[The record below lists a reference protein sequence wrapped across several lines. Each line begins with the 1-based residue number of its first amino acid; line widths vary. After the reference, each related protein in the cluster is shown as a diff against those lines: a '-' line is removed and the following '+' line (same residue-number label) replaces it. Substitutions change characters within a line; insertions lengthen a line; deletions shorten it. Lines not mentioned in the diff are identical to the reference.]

1 MGYKVLG
8 FVVWQ
13 GGKLFLRHR
22 LSGRHLTIAAGGLAA
37 AVVAGVVVAQRQRQS
52 SSSSSSSS

>member
-13 GGKLFLRHR
+13 GGKWYLRR
-22 LSGRHLTIAAGGLAA
+22 RMSGMKAKAAIAGVGVALLAGA
-37 AVVAGVVVAQRQRQS
+37 AVASRQATSNQ
-52 SSSSSSSS
+52 

>member
-13 GGKLFLRHR
+13 GAKLYLRR
-22 LSGRHLTIAAGGLAA
+22 RYNGGGRKVAIAALAGGLIVGGLAVARAA
-37 AVVAGVVVAQRQRQS
+37 RS
-52 SSSSSSSS
+52 SDE

>member
-13 GGKLFLRHR
+13 GSKWYLRR
-22 LSGRHLTIAAGGLAA
+22 RMSGMKAKAAIAG
-37 AVVAGVVVAQRQRQS
+37 AGVVVLAGAAVAARHAASNQ
-52 SSSSSSSS
+52 

>member
-13 GGKLFLRHR
+13 GGKWYVRRRFGGAPRKL
-22 LSGRHLTIAAGGLAA
+22 IAGGLLALVIGG
-37 AVVAGVVVAQRQRQS
+37 AVFAQRQAS
-52 SSSSSSSS
+52 SS

>member
-13 GGKLFLRHR
+13 GSKWYLRR
-22 LSGRHLTIAAGGLAA
+22 RMSGARTKVAIAGVVGA
-37 AVVAGVVVAQRQRQS
+37 AVVAGVLVAGRQVS
-52 SSSSSSSS
+52 SSD

>member
-13 GGKLFLRHR
+13 GAKWYLRR
-22 LSGRHLTIAAGGLAA
+22 RVPDTGRKVGIAALAGSLIAGGA
-37 AVVAGVVVAQRQRQS
+37 AVAYAARS
-52 SSSSSSSS
+52 DD

>member
-13 GGKLFLRHR
+13 GGKWYLRR
-22 LSGRHLTIAAGGLAA
+22 RVSDSKVPTAAA
-37 AVVAGVVVAQRQRQS
+37 AVAGVALLAGAAVAAKQATSHQ
-52 SSSSSSSS
+52 

>member
-13 GGKLFLRHR
+13 GSKWYLRR
-22 LSGRHLTIAAGGLAA
+22 RMMGARREVALAA
-37 AVVAGVVVAQRQRQS
+37 VGAAIVAGVVVAGRQATS
-52 SSSSSSSS
+52 SD

>member
-13 GGKLFLRHR
+13 GSKWYLRR
-22 LSGRHLTIAAGGLAA
+22 RMSGARAKVAIAGVGA
-37 AVVAGVVVAQRQRQS
+37 AVVAGALVAGRQVTS
-52 SSSSSSSS
+52 SD

>member
-13 GGKLFLRHR
+13 VGKLVVRR
-22 LSGRHLTIAAGGLAA
+22 KVRGAATTRNLAI
-37 AVVAGVVVAQRQRQS
+37 AGVVGVAVAGAIVAGSRS
-52 SSSSSSSS
+52 GE

>member
-13 GGKLFLRHR
+13 GAKWYLRR
-22 LSGRHLTIAAGGLAA
+22 RVPDVGRKVAIAALAGGLIAGGIAVAHAA
-37 AVVAGVVVAQRQRQS
+37 RS
-52 SSSSSSSS
+52 DDD

>member
-13 GGKLFLRHR
+13 VGKLVVRR
-22 LSGRHLTIAAGGLAA
+22 KVRGAATTRNLAI
-37 AVVAGVVVAQRQRQS
+37 AGVVGVAVVGAIVAGSRNGE
-52 SSSSSSSS
+52 

>member
-13 GGKLFLRHR
+13 GGKWYLRRR
-22 LSGRHLTIAAGGLAA
+22 LSGFRTKAAIAGIGVV
-37 AVVAGVVVAQRQRQS
+37 VVAGVIVAGRQATHE
-52 SSSSSSSS
+52 